1 VAKPERARYAFSSEA
16 FYTKQDLTVQIRLPL
31 NYAAQAQPETSVR
44 LLPEVEFESVLE
56 LPLNPIKESSL
67 DPDNWEEFR
76 LLAHRMLDEAID
88 FTADVRDR
96 PVWKPVPQEVRTALR
111 EPVPV
116 EGLPLETV
124 CAEFQESILPYAT
137 GNIHPR
143 FLGWVHGS
151 GQAGNIVAEMLAAA
165 MNCNC
170 GGRDHGAIY
179 VERAII
185 EWCRQIFGFP
195 AEASGLL
202 LSGSSMANLD
212 AIGVARHAADPSVR
226 TRGFT
231 EKPAKFVAYSSAEAH
246 ESVAKALEMLGLG
259 SASLRR
265 IPVHSDFT
273 MRIDALKSTIAAD
286 RAAGLRPF
294 CVVGSAGTVNTGA
307 IDDLDQLASLCASE
321 NIWFHVDG
329 AFGALCILSDALRLR
344 LKGIERADSI
354 AFDFHKWMHV
364 QYDAGCVLVRN
375 GALHRAAY
383 ATRPAYL
390 DRLPRGLA
398 GGENWPCDFGPE
410 LSRSFRALKVWFAMK
425 QHGIRRFGELIEQ
438 NCAQARYLAARIV
451 KESELEIL
459 APASLNIVCFRCRN
473 SVMTESELDLLN
485 EDIVADLQT
494 NGIAAPST
502 SRIAGRLAIRV
513 NITNHRTR
521 TADLDLLVDSVLQA
535 ARLRT
540 VRTPTLPGV

>member
-1 VAKPERARYAFSSEA
+1 MEPLLSLSEEI
-16 FYTKQDLTVQIRLPL
+16 D
-31 NYAAQAQPETSVR
+31 
-44 LLPEVEFESVLE
+44 
-56 LPLNPIKESSL
+56 L
-67 DPDNWEEFR
+67 DPQDWEEFR
-76 LLAHRMLDEAID
+76 ELAHRMLDEAID
-88 FTADVRDR
+88 FTAGVRDR
-96 PVWKPVPQEVRTALR
+96 PVWQPVPADVRMRLS
-111 EPVPV
+111 EPVPL

-124 CAEFQESILPYAT
+124 CAEFQDSILPYAT
-137 GNIHPR
+137 GNVHPR

-151 GQAGNIVAEMLAAA
+151 GQAGNLVAEMLAAA

-202 LSGSSMANLD
+202 LSGTSMANLV
-212 AIGVARHAADPSVR
+212 ALGVARHAADPSVR
-226 TRGFT
+226 SRGFT
-231 EKPAKFVAYSSAEAH
+231 DAPAKLVAYASAEAH

-273 MRIDALKSTIAAD
+273 MQIDALRAAVTAD
-286 RAAGLRPF
+286 RVAGLRPF
-294 CVVGSAGTVNTGA
+294 CAVGSAGTVNTGA
-307 IDDLDQLASLCASE
+307 IDDLDQIASLCASE

-329 AFGALCILSDALRLR
+329 AFGALCILSDALRSR
-344 LKGIERADSI
+344 LKGIERADSL

-375 GALHRAAY
+375 GALHRAAF

-425 QHGIRRFGELIEQ
+425 QHGTRKFGELIEQ
-438 NCAQARYLAARIV
+438 NCTQARFLAARV
-451 KESELEIL
+451 AKESDLEIL

-473 SVMTESELDLLN
+473 SAMTESELDLLN
-485 EDIVADLQT
+485 EDIIADLQES
-494 NGIAAPST
+494 GIAAPST
-502 SRIAGRLAIRV
+502 SRIAGHLAIRV

-521 TADLDLLVDSVLQA
+521 AADLDLLVDSVLQA

-540 VRTPTLPGV
+540 AKTPTLPGV